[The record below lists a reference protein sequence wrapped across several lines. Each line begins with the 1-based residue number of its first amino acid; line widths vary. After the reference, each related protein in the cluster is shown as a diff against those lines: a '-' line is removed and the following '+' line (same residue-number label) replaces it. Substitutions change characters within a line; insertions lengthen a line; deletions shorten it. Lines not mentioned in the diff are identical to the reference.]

1 MAFPCTYIIDYIQ
14 GDSVEVPG
22 VTASPT
28 HEDIVQQDDMELVID
43 FVNHGFDTDP
53 YASTTTTPTPV
64 DVPQKRSCFVFA
76 GAGGQEIGRFFMD
89 EVRGY
94 RVKA

>member
-43 FVNHGFDTDP
+43 FHNGPALP

>member
-43 FVNHGFDTDP
+43 FENPFSEP
-53 YASTTTTPTPV
+53 YSSTTTTPTPV

>member
-43 FVNHGFDTDP
+43 FHNPGNQP
-53 YASTTTTPTPV
+53 YGSTTTTPTPV

>member
-43 FVNHGFDTDP
+43 FENTGSQP
-53 YASTTTTPTPV
+53 YTSTTTTPTPV